1 METGLSSKKDI
12 IKDINKRRKQ
22 VKDAWYAASY
32 TFYEDS
38 DRKLCLAVKGFNTW
52 IQRLQLT
59 ITLSDNTVMPITYV
73 SSPMDLKVAEFNE
86 WLNTN
91 LDFMFGCMDKYKEN
105 KNI

>member
-1 METGLSSKKDI
+1 METKLSSKEDI

-38 DRKLCLAVKGFNTW
+38 DKKLCLAVKGFNTW

-59 ITLSDNTVMPITYV
+59 VTLSDNTVMPITYV

-91 LDFMFGCMDKYKEN
+91 LDFMLGCMDKYKEN

>member
-32 TFYEDS
+32 TFYEDG
-38 DRKLCLAVKGFNTW
+38 DRKLCLAIKGFNTW

-59 ITLSDNTVMPITYV
+59 ITLSDNTIMPVIYV
-73 SSPMDLKVAEFNE
+73 SSSMDLKVAEFNE
-86 WLNTN
+86 WLDTN
-91 LDFMFGCMDKYKEN
+91 LDFMFGYVDTFK
-105 KNI
+105 

>member
-12 IKDINKRRKQ
+12 IKDINKCRKQ

-32 TFYEDS
+32 TFYGDNNT
-38 DRKLCLAVKGFNTW
+38 KLCLAVKGFNTW

-73 SSPMDLKVAEFNE
+73 SSPMDLK
-86 WLNTN
+86 WLDTN
-91 LDFMFGCMDKYKEN
+91 LDFMFDCIDEYKEN

>member
-22 VKDAWYAASY
+22 VKNAWYAASY

-59 ITLSDNTVMPITYV
+59 VTLSDNTVIPVTYV
-73 SSPMDLKVAEFNE
+73 SSPMDIKVAEFNKLIE
-86 WLNTN
+86 KYNLLNKN
-91 LDFMFGCMDKYKEN
+91 LDSRAAEKVEG
-105 KNI
+105 

>member
-12 IKDINKRRKQ
+12 IKDINKCRKQ

-32 TFYEDS
+32 TFYGDS
-38 DRKLCLAVKGFNTW
+38 DKKLCLTVKGFNTW

-59 ITLSDNTVMPITYV
+59 ITLSDNTVMPVIYV
-73 SSPMDLKVAEFNE
+73 SSSMDLKVAEFNE

-91 LDFMFGCMDKYKEN
+91 LDFMFDCIDKYKEN
-105 KNI
+105 KII

>member
-1 METGLSSKKDI
+1 METKLSSKEDI

-59 ITLSDNTVMPITYV
+59 ITLSDNTVMPIIYV
-73 SSPMDLKVAEFNE
+73 SSSMDLKVAEFNE
-86 WLNTN
+86 WLDTN
-91 LDFMFGCMDKYKEN
+91 LDFMFGYVDTFK
-105 KNI
+105 

>member
-38 DRKLCLAVKGFNTW
+38 DTKLCLAVKGFNTW

>member
-12 IKDINKRRKQ
+12 IKDINKCRKQ

-32 TFYEDS
+32 TFYGDNNT
-38 DRKLCLAVKGFNTW
+38 KLCLAVKGFNTW

-59 ITLSDNTVMPITYV
+59 VTLSDNTVMPVIYV
-73 SSPMDLKVAEFNE
+73 SSSMDLKVAEFNE

-91 LDFMFGCMDKYKEN
+91 LDFMFDCVDVYKG
-105 KNI
+105 KKII

>member
-12 IKDINKRRKQ
+12 IKDINKCRKQ

-38 DRKLCLAVKGFNTW
+38 DRKLCLAIKGFNTW

-59 ITLSDNTVMPITYV
+59 VTLSDNTVMPVIYV
-73 SSPMDLKVAEFNE
+73 SSSMDLKVAEFNE

-91 LDFMFGCMDKYKEN
+91 LDFMFDCIDKYKEN
-105 KNI
+105 KII

>member
-1 METGLSSKKDI
+1 METKLSSKEDI

-32 TFYEDS
+32 TFYGD
-38 DRKLCLAVKGFNTW
+38 DTKLCLAVKGFNTW

-59 ITLSDNTVMPITYV
+59 VTLSDNTVMPVIYV
-73 SSPMDLKVAEFNE
+73 SSSMDLKVAEFNE

-91 LDFMFGCMDKYKEN
+91 LDFMFDCIDKYKEN
-105 KNI
+105 KII

>member
-22 VKDAWYAASY
+22 VKDVWYAASY

-59 ITLSDNTVMPITYV
+59 VTLSDNTIMPVTYV
-73 SSPMDLKVAEFNE
+73 YSPMDLKVAEFNE

-91 LDFMFGCMDKYKEN
+91 LDFMFDCIDKYKEN
-105 KNI
+105 KII